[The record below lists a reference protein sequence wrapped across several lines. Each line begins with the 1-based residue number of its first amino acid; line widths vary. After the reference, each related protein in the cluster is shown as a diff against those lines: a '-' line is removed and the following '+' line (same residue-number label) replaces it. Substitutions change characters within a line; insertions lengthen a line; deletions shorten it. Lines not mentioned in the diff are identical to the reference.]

1 MSDVNNEKY
10 CRNTSLEKGISN
22 MSFAKSIQPRNT
34 NEPANAC
41 SKACENKTKEV
52 AKINFDKNH
61 ETYRSEHSLG
71 C

>member
-1 MSDVNNEKY
+1 
-10 CRNTSLEKGISN
+10 